1 MSKSI
6 ALINN
11 QTLLA
16 EGLLALLKTES
27 SFNTLNIVRNEN
39 VNYLDIEIPK
49 VDLIIV
55 EINMQCI
62 DDLDLLRFIKSKQ
75 IPVLIYSKK
84 CTFECFQK
92 IVKIGIQGYVTQQ
105 CTFSEMTEGINII
118 LQGGTFYSKSVVD
131 MLNETNKIK
140 KGTLREKVVPALK
153 ISKREREIIRLIRK
167 GYQSRQIGEE
177 LEISVRT
184 VGKHRENIMRKCNV
198 GNVTELIYFLEKN
211 DVTL

>member
-1 MSKSI
+1 MNKSI

-16 EGLLALLKTES
+16 EGLLSLLNTES

-39 VNYLDIEIPK
+39 VNYLDVEVPK

-62 DDLDLLRFIKSKQ
+62 DDLDLLRLIRSRQ
-75 IPVLIYSKK
+75 IPVLIFSKK

-92 IVKIGIQGYVTQQ
+92 IMKMGIQGYVTQN
-105 CTFSEMTEGINII
+105 CSYSELREGISTI
-118 LQGGTFYSKSVVD
+118 LNGGTFYSKNVVD
-131 MLNETNKIK
+131 MVNETNKIK
-140 KGTLREKVVPALK
+140 KGVLRDKVVPALK

-167 GYQSRQIGEE
+167 GYQSKQIGEV

-198 GNVTELIYFLEKN
+198 GNVTELIYFLEKH

>member
-1 MSKSI
+1 MKSI

-16 EGLLALLKTES
+16 EGLLSLLKLEKA
-27 SFNTLNIVRNEN
+27 FNTINVVKNEKIS
-39 VNYLDIEIPK
+39 YLDVEIPN
-49 VDLIIV
+49 VDLVIV
-55 EINMQCI
+55 EINMQNI
-62 DDLDLLRFIKSKQ
+62 DDLDLLRFIRTKQ
-75 IPVLIYSKK
+75 IPVLIYSKQ

-92 IVKIGIQGYVTQQ
+92 IVKMGIQGYVTQH
-105 CTFSEMTEGINII
+105 CTFSEIVEGITTIT
-118 LQGGTFYSKSVVD
+118 QGGTFYSKSVVD
-131 MLNETNKIK
+131 MVNEMNKIK
-140 KGTLREKVVPALK
+140 KGLLREKVVPALK

-167 GYQSRQIGEE
+167 GFQSRQIGEE

-198 GNVTELIYFLEKN
+198 GNVTELIYFLEKH

>member
-55 EINMQCI
+55 EINMQYI